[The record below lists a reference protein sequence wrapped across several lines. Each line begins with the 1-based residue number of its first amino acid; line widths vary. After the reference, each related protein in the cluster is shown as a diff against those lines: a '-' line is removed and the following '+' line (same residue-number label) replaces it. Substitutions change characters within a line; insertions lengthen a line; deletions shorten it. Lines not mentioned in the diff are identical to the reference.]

1 MNRANHARPLRAP
14 IRRIHARLW
23 LYLVVL
29 LGGAL
34 MALPFYY
41 MVVTSFKRLADVS
54 KIPLSLGLERPTLEA
69 YEALLD
75 GFPYGLFVLNS
86 LVVAISTTAGSMVLC
101 SLAGYAFAKHQFRY
115 KEPLFWLLL
124 STMLIP
130 HSVLLVPGFL
140 LMRDLGWLNSF
151 WPLIVP
157 NLGGAFGVF
166 LSRQFIAEI
175 PDALLDAAR
184 IDGCNDWQ
192 VFWKVIMPL
201 SKPLLATLGILTFLS
216 NWNSFVGPLIY
227 LIDEKLFTLPLALS
241 LLQGR
246 YTATENVQMA
256 GAALAVI
263 PVLLVFLL
271 FQKQIVK
278 SLTTSGL
285 KG

>member
-1 MNRANHARPLRAP
+1 MAGNRWRRFRRSWRRP
-14 IRRIHARLW
+14 RIG
-23 LYLVVL
+23 LYAAVLAGGVV
-29 LGGAL
+29 

-41 MVVTSFKRLADVS
+41 MLITSLKRLEDVS
-54 KIPLSLGLERPTLEA
+54 KVPISLGLAHPTLKA
-69 YEALLD
+69 YRTLLE
-75 GFPYGLFVLNS
+75 GFPYVLFVYNS
-86 LVVAISTTAGSMVLC
+86 LIVSVTTTVGSMLLC
-101 SLAGYAFAKHQFRY
+101 ALAGYAFAKHEFKY
-115 KEPLFWLLL
+115 KRPLFLLLL

-140 LMRDLGWLNSF
+140 LMRDFGWLNTF

-157 NLGGAFGVF
+157 NLAGAFGVF
-166 LSRQFIAEI
+166 LSRQFIREI

-192 VFWKVIMPL
+192 VFWKVVLPL
-201 SKPLLATLGILTFLS
+201 SKPLLATLGILTFLH
-216 NWNSFVGPLIY
+216 NWNSFLGPLIY
-227 LIDEKLFTLPLALS
+227 LLDEKLFTLPLGLS

-246 YTATENVQMA
+246 YTRAENVQMA